1 MNLIHTRKS
10 LVVAVAIAW
19 AACVGAETIPGKPDR
34 YFNDYAGVV
43 DPKVAAGLNEEMAQF
58 ERSNNCQI
66 VAAIY
71 NRMDSGSDIADYAQR
86 IAESWG
92 VGQKGKNNGLVIFVF
107 IQDRKSYIS
116 VGYGLEGK
124 IPDITAKRLIEREMT
139 PLFKQ
144 GKFTQGMSQTVRAIM
159 LAARGEYKGVGS
171 TQGESGAKVAVLFG
185 FVVFIV
191 MVMGILRFL
200 TSGSNGFGRACGYAA
215 VGGWLSSPSSGSRS
229 SGSGFSGGGGSFG
242 GGGAGGSW

>member
-1 MNLIHTRKS
+1 MNFIHTRKS
-10 LVVAVAIAW
+10 LTVAFAITW
-19 AACVGAETIPGKPDR
+19 AACAGAETIPSKPDR

-71 NRMDSGSDIADYAQR
+71 QRMDSGSDIADYSQR
-86 IAESWG
+86 VAETWG

-107 IQDRKSYIS
+107 IQDRKSYLS

-124 IPDITAKRLIEREMT
+124 IPDIAAKRLIERELV

-144 GKFTQGMSQTVRAIM
+144 GNFTQGMSQTVRAVM

-171 TQGESGAKVAVLFG
+171 TDGESSAKVLVLLG
-185 FVVFIV
+185 LVVFIV
-191 MVMGILRFL
+191 IVMGIMRFL
-200 TSGSNGFGRACGYAA
+200 SSGSNRFGRACGYAA
-215 VGGWLSSPSSGSRS
+215 MGGWLSSPSSGSRS
-229 SGSGFSGGGGSFG
+229 SWSGFSGGGGSFG

>member
-1 MNLIHTRKS
+1 MNLIHFQKS
-10 LVVAVAIAW
+10 LAVAVAITW
-19 AACVGAETIPGKPDR
+19 AAWVGAETIPGKPDR

-43 DPKVAAGLNEEMAQF
+43 DSKVAAALNEELAQF
-58 ERSNNCQI
+58 ERSNSCQI

-71 NRMDSGSDIADYAQR
+71 NRMDSGSEIADYAQR

-107 IQDRKSYIS
+107 IQDRKAYIT

-124 IPDITAKRLIEREMT
+124 IPDMTAKRLIEREMV

-144 GKFTQGMSQTVRAIM
+144 GKFTQGMSQTVRAVM
-159 LAARGEYKGVGS
+159 LAARGEYNGVGS
-171 TQGESGAKVAVLFG
+171 TQGESSTKVAVVLG
-185 FVVFIV
+185 LVVFIV
-191 MVMGILRFL
+191 IVMGILRFL
-200 TSGSNGFGRACGYAA
+200 TSGSNRFGRACGYAA
-215 VGGWLSSPSSGSRS
+215 AGGWLSSPSSGSRS
-229 SGSGFSGGGGSFG
+229 SWSGFSGGGGSFG